1 MKCRDLFALG
11 VRLLGVWLVMR
22 GLLYVEAFVDGK
34 LYPSS
39 DRTAY
44 HAAGTLIYATF
55 DFGLAAFFLFWT
67 HIIVGWTYGEEPG
80 IGIDPQRPAAV
91 DVGTGGQLD
100 EPEALDGP

>member
-67 HIIVGWTYGEEPG
+67 HIIVGWTYGEERG
-80 IGIDPQRPAAV
+80 SSREV
-91 DVGTGGQLD
+91 EVRLESGGD
-100 EPEALDGP
+100 TRSES